1 MRESLFLQ
9 RREKNAGGKQLKVS
23 LDDGSYVV
31 ITLCCFEKRLE
42 KVPRNRL
49 VAFHDEGLEIVGEED
64 LRQRLREVGR
74 EKVAA

>member
-1 MRESLFLQ
+1 M
-9 RREKNAGGKQLKVS
+9 
-23 LDDGSYVV
+23 
-31 ITLCCFEKRLE
+31 ITLCCLEKHLE